1 MEHVVTPSEEKKGF
15 DYEGFV
21 KKWLWLIA
29 IVFAAIVF
37 IGLAFP
43 QFEANAIEVTG
54 GPIVVDGKTTSGYIF
69 TALDEVEYGFGALF
83 ANGGNWMVLWLYF
96 LPLISLILLI
106 ISPFCGKYSAW
117 LSLTAAITSLVAGIL
132 FFVSP
137 TLFAYGE
144 CWQAIGNDIA
154 LDYGD
159 PGFIYLEAAAP
170 QFLPGT
176 IVIAS
181 LSLLSSLISF
191 SLSASLVSISI
202 RDISEIGILSALAIA
217 LQFIKIQVGPDGGS
231 INLGLV
237 PDTGATYLLTR
248 LIGPN
253 RTMELAAT
261 GRPVGAEEAK
271 ALGLAYKV
279 TTVEE
284 LDSVTMAFAKKIAAG
299 PLLSYKNIK
308 KQIYDAMYVDYKKW
322 LDETEVPTQRE
333 CSASMDF
340 QEGCKAFMEKRKAI
354 FQGK

>member
-1 MEHVVTPSEEKKGF
+1 MELQKLIYTVEDGIAVVTMNYMKNLNAIDEQMADELMYVVDKAEHDPDVRVLVIKGAEKAFSAGGDIGYFYKLIQAGGEVNM
-15 DYEGFV
+15 DGLISKV
-21 KKWLWLIA
+21 GSVADGLKKMSKIVITSVSGAAAGAGVSLA
-29 IVFAAIVF
+29 IGGDFMICADNAKF
-37 IGLAFP
+37 ILAF
-43 QFEANAIEVTG
+43 V
-54 GPIVVDGKTTSGYIF
+54 
-69 TALDEVEYGFGALF
+69 
-83 ANGGNWMVLWLYF
+83 
-96 LPLISLILLI
+96 
-106 ISPFCGKYSAW
+106 
-117 LSLTAAITSLVAGIL
+117 
-132 FFVSP
+132 
-137 TLFAYGE
+137 
-144 CWQAIGNDIA
+144 
-154 LDYGD
+154 
-159 PGFIYLEAAAP
+159 
-170 QFLPGT
+170 
-176 IVIAS
+176 
-181 LSLLSSLISF
+181 
-191 SLSASLVSISI
+191 
-202 RDISEIGILSALAIA
+202 
-217 LQFIKIQVGPDGGS
+217 
-231 INLGLV
+231 NLGLV

-308 KQIYDAMYVDYKKW
+308 KQIYDAMYVNYKKW

>member
-1 MEHVVTPSEEKKGF
+1 MELQKLIYTVEDGIAVVTMNYMKNLNAIDEQMADELMYVVDKAEHDPDVRVLVIKGAEKAFSAGGDIGYFYKLIQAGGEVNM
-15 DYEGFV
+15 DGLISKV
-21 KKWLWLIA
+21 GSVADGLKKMSKIVITSVSGAAAGAGVSLA
-29 IVFAAIVF
+29 IGGDFMICADNAKF
-37 IGLAFP
+37 ILAF
-43 QFEANAIEVTG
+43 V
-54 GPIVVDGKTTSGYIF
+54 
-69 TALDEVEYGFGALF
+69 
-83 ANGGNWMVLWLYF
+83 
-96 LPLISLILLI
+96 
-106 ISPFCGKYSAW
+106 
-117 LSLTAAITSLVAGIL
+117 
-132 FFVSP
+132 
-137 TLFAYGE
+137 
-144 CWQAIGNDIA
+144 
-154 LDYGD
+154 
-159 PGFIYLEAAAP
+159 
-170 QFLPGT
+170 
-176 IVIAS
+176 
-181 LSLLSSLISF
+181 
-191 SLSASLVSISI
+191 
-202 RDISEIGILSALAIA
+202 
-217 LQFIKIQVGPDGGS
+217 
-231 INLGLV
+231 NLGLI

>member
-1 MEHVVTPSEEKKGF
+1 MKKMSKIVITSVSGAAA
-15 DYEGFV
+15 GAGV
-21 KKWLWLIA
+21 SLA
-29 IVFAAIVF
+29 IGGDFMICADNAKF
-37 IGLAFP
+37 ILAF
-43 QFEANAIEVTG
+43 V
-54 GPIVVDGKTTSGYIF
+54 
-69 TALDEVEYGFGALF
+69 
-83 ANGGNWMVLWLYF
+83 
-96 LPLISLILLI
+96 
-106 ISPFCGKYSAW
+106 
-117 LSLTAAITSLVAGIL
+117 
-132 FFVSP
+132 
-137 TLFAYGE
+137 
-144 CWQAIGNDIA
+144 
-154 LDYGD
+154 
-159 PGFIYLEAAAP
+159 
-170 QFLPGT
+170 
-176 IVIAS
+176 
-181 LSLLSSLISF
+181 
-191 SLSASLVSISI
+191 
-202 RDISEIGILSALAIA
+202 
-217 LQFIKIQVGPDGGS
+217 
-231 INLGLV
+231 NLGLV

>member
-1 MEHVVTPSEEKKGF
+1 MELQKLIYTVEDGIAVVTMNYMKNLNAIDEQMADELMYVVDKAEHDPDVRVLVIKGAEKAFSAGGDIGYFYKLIQAGGKVNM
-15 DYEGFV
+15 DGLISKV
-21 KKWLWLIA
+21 GSVADGLKKMSKIVITSVSGAAAGAGVSLA
-29 IVFAAIVF
+29 IGGDFMICADNAKF
-37 IGLAFP
+37 ILAF
-43 QFEANAIEVTG
+43 V
-54 GPIVVDGKTTSGYIF
+54 
-69 TALDEVEYGFGALF
+69 
-83 ANGGNWMVLWLYF
+83 
-96 LPLISLILLI
+96 
-106 ISPFCGKYSAW
+106 
-117 LSLTAAITSLVAGIL
+117 
-132 FFVSP
+132 
-137 TLFAYGE
+137 
-144 CWQAIGNDIA
+144 
-154 LDYGD
+154 
-159 PGFIYLEAAAP
+159 
-170 QFLPGT
+170 
-176 IVIAS
+176 
-181 LSLLSSLISF
+181 
-191 SLSASLVSISI
+191 
-202 RDISEIGILSALAIA
+202 
-217 LQFIKIQVGPDGGS
+217 
-231 INLGLV
+231 NLGLV

>member
-1 MEHVVTPSEEKKGF
+1 MELQKLIYTVENGIAVVTMNYMKNLNAIDEQMADELMYVVDKAEHDPDVRVLVIKGAEKAFSAGGDIGYFYKLIQAGGEVNM
-15 DYEGFV
+15 DGLISKV
-21 KKWLWLIA
+21 GSVADGLKKMSKIVITSVSGAAAGAGVSLA
-29 IVFAAIVF
+29 IGGDFMICADNAKF
-37 IGLAFP
+37 ILAF
-43 QFEANAIEVTG
+43 V
-54 GPIVVDGKTTSGYIF
+54 
-69 TALDEVEYGFGALF
+69 
-83 ANGGNWMVLWLYF
+83 
-96 LPLISLILLI
+96 
-106 ISPFCGKYSAW
+106 
-117 LSLTAAITSLVAGIL
+117 
-132 FFVSP
+132 
-137 TLFAYGE
+137 
-144 CWQAIGNDIA
+144 
-154 LDYGD
+154 
-159 PGFIYLEAAAP
+159 
-170 QFLPGT
+170 
-176 IVIAS
+176 
-181 LSLLSSLISF
+181 
-191 SLSASLVSISI
+191 
-202 RDISEIGILSALAIA
+202 
-217 LQFIKIQVGPDGGS
+217 
-231 INLGLV
+231 NLGLV

-340 QEGCKAFMEKRKAI
+340 QEGCKAFMEKRKAV

>member
-1 MEHVVTPSEEKKGF
+1 MELQKLIYTVEDGIAVVTMNYMKNLNAIDEQMADELMYVVDKAEHDPDVRVLVIKGAEKAFSAGGDIGYFYKLIQAGGEVNM
-15 DYEGFV
+15 DGLISKV
-21 KKWLWLIA
+21 GSVADGLKKMSKIVITSVSGAAAGAGVSLA
-29 IVFAAIVF
+29 IGGDFMICADNAKF
-37 IGLAFP
+37 ILAF
-43 QFEANAIEVTG
+43 V
-54 GPIVVDGKTTSGYIF
+54 
-69 TALDEVEYGFGALF
+69 
-83 ANGGNWMVLWLYF
+83 
-96 LPLISLILLI
+96 
-106 ISPFCGKYSAW
+106 
-117 LSLTAAITSLVAGIL
+117 
-132 FFVSP
+132 
-137 TLFAYGE
+137 
-144 CWQAIGNDIA
+144 
-154 LDYGD
+154 
-159 PGFIYLEAAAP
+159 
-170 QFLPGT
+170 
-176 IVIAS
+176 
-181 LSLLSSLISF
+181 
-191 SLSASLVSISI
+191 
-202 RDISEIGILSALAIA
+202 
-217 LQFIKIQVGPDGGS
+217 
-231 INLGLV
+231 NLGLV

-248 LIGPN
+248 LISPN

>member
-1 MEHVVTPSEEKKGF
+1 MELQKLIYTVEDGIAVVTMNYMKNLNAIDEQMADELMYVVDKAEHDPDVRVLVIKGAEKAFSAGGDIGYFYKLIQAGGEVNM
-15 DYEGFV
+15 DGLISKV
-21 KKWLWLIA
+21 GSVADGLKKMSKIVITSVSGAAAGAGVSLA
-29 IVFAAIVF
+29 IGGDFMICADNAKF
-37 IGLAFP
+37 ILAF
-43 QFEANAIEVTG
+43 V
-54 GPIVVDGKTTSGYIF
+54 
-69 TALDEVEYGFGALF
+69 
-83 ANGGNWMVLWLYF
+83 
-96 LPLISLILLI
+96 
-106 ISPFCGKYSAW
+106 
-117 LSLTAAITSLVAGIL
+117 
-132 FFVSP
+132 
-137 TLFAYGE
+137 
-144 CWQAIGNDIA
+144 
-154 LDYGD
+154 
-159 PGFIYLEAAAP
+159 
-170 QFLPGT
+170 
-176 IVIAS
+176 
-181 LSLLSSLISF
+181 
-191 SLSASLVSISI
+191 
-202 RDISEIGILSALAIA
+202 
-217 LQFIKIQVGPDGGS
+217 
-231 INLGLV
+231 NLGLV

-248 LIGPN
+248 LIGPH